1 MIRKIFVVMIVGLLV
16 ISSQIASAAL
26 PIDWSKVKRIS
37 DKTELGQYVEGQ
49 KKAGETIIPVILTN
63 GLTVTGQDF
72 ITLCPSSI
80 VHWQTVANDGKNTQM
95 IYTLMDYP
103 GTKVANAYL
112 KNDTTWLNAE
122 EKRLYDEAV
131 KIVNEAKKRNGI
143 LNQEVSIYET
153 IMNRSTYLTGDMSH
167 QPHFVT
173 AYGVLIDHKANC
185 QGYADAFYMLGRM
198 MGWNVGRMSGTA
210 GGGGHAWNWIEI
222 NGKKYFVDATW
233 DDNSIKNGDVTY
245 NGYVYF
251 NAPVEIMKDTHSW
264 DWSLA
269 PANLQ
274 SSIDERY
281 GYCCL
286 TNTKRVNN
294 AEAGLK
300 LIAKKI
306 ATENKKWFSVMVP
319 FDENFSNAHI
329 QQVSDYLGNE
339 LAQTYNAQ
347 LRYYLYVN
355 RYGNYLVFMTAV
367 P

>member
-16 ISSQIASAAL
+16 ISSQIASAAP

-143 LNQEVSIYET
+143 INQEVSIYET
-153 IMNRSTYLTGDMSH
+153 IMNRSTYLTGDMSN

-222 NGKKYFVDATW
+222 NGKKYFVDATG

-274 SSIDERY
+274 PSVDNCYS
-281 GYCCL
+281 YCFL
-286 TNTKRVNN
+286 DSHLARANN
-294 AEAGLK
+294 VEAGLNF
-300 LIAKKI
+300 IAQKFKERNGW
-306 ATENKKWFSVMVP
+306 ASVMVP
-319 FDENFSNAHI
+319 FDAKY
-329 QQVSDYLGNE
+329 SDNDVMKTAIYNKVCKECNKNISYRYWQRGKYMLIHTR
-339 LAQTYNAQ
+339 TY
-347 LRYYLYVN
+347 
-355 RYGNYLVFMTAV
+355 
-367 P
+367 

>member
-1 MIRKIFVVMIVGLLV
+1 MLKKFFFAVILAVFMFSAQIV
-16 ISSQIASAAL
+16 SAVP
-26 PIDWSKVKRIS
+26 PIDWSKVKHIS
-37 DKTELGQYVEGQ
+37 SKSELGQYVESQ
-49 KKAGETIIPVILTN
+49 KKAGESIIPVILTN

-80 VHWQTVANDGKNTQM
+80 VSWNTVANDGQNIRM

-112 KNDTTWLNAE
+112 NNDTTWLNAE

-131 KIVNEAKKRNGI
+131 KIVNEAKKRNGM
-143 LNQEVSIYET
+143 LNQEVCIYET
-153 IMNRSTYLTGDMSH
+153 IMNRSIYLTGDMSH

-173 AYGVLIDHKANC
+173 AYGVLIDGKANC

-245 NGYVYF
+245 NGFVYF

-274 SSIDERY
+274 PSVDNFYS
-281 GYCCL
+281 YCYL
-286 TNTKRVNN
+286 DSHLARANN
-294 AEAGLK
+294 VEAGLK
-300 LIAKKI
+300 FISQKFKERNGWA
-306 ATENKKWFSVMVP
+306 SVIVP
-319 FDENFSNAHI
+319 FDKKYSDNDNVMHPAMLK
-329 QQVSDYLGNE
+329 VSRESGK
-339 LAQTYNAQ
+339 
-347 LRYYLYVN
+347 RISYVWWK
-355 RYGNYLVFMTAV
+355 RGNYMFIHTRTY
-367 P
+367 